1 MENTNIKV
9 LASAAR
15 TAATVSSTFDNYSR
29 KGLHLL
35 INVSVAATAGGI
47 TPTIQGFDEASQT
60 YYDLLV
66 GAQITTT
73 GTTVLKIYPGIT
85 AVANGAA
92 SDFLPAKWRVS
103 MAVADTN
110 SFTYAITANL
120 QT

>member
-15 TAATVSSTFDNYSR
+15 TAATVTSTFDNYTR

-35 INVSVAATAGGI
+35 INVSAAATAGGI

-66 GAQITTT
+66 GSAITTT
-73 GTTVLKIYPGIT
+73 GTTVLKIYPGIAAT
-85 AVANGAA
+85 ANVSA

-103 MAVADTN
+103 VAVSTAD
-110 SFTYAITANL
+110 SYTYSISANL
-120 QT
+120 EI